1 MCRPEIR
8 IKIGRGAKKQ
18 GFVAIVTVGCGGKK
32 NKVFLAGCGRCELSG
47 MRRLAEA
54 HSRPD
59 AVFYRHFRS
68 AGGTSVISRA
78 PRWKV
83 T

>member
-1 MCRPEIR
+1 MR
-8 IKIGRGAKKQ
+8 K
-18 GFVAIVTVGCGGKK
+18 GFVPGASFEIFG
-32 NKVFLAGCGRCELSG
+32 
-47 MRRLAEA
+47 
-54 HSRPD
+54 PD